1 MKPTWFHILLALAE
15 GDRHGAAI
23 TRDVLDLTAGSL
35 RLWPATLYGS
45 LEELREAE
53 LIEELEEPLRPE
65 GESGRKRFYRLTAKG
80 RAALVREVA
89 RLEGVVATARR
100 RVAGGKAGRG
110 AR

>member
-1 MKPTWFHILLALAE
+1 MRPTWFHILLALAE

-23 TRDVLDLTAGSL
+23 TRDVLELTGGAL

-45 LEELREAE
+45 LEELREAG
-53 LIEELEEPLRPE
+53 LIEELAEPRRPE
-65 GESGRKRFYRLTAKG
+65 GESGRKRFYRLTVMG
-80 RAALVREVA
+80 RSALGREVA

-100 RVAGGKAGRG
+100 RVAAGKAGRG